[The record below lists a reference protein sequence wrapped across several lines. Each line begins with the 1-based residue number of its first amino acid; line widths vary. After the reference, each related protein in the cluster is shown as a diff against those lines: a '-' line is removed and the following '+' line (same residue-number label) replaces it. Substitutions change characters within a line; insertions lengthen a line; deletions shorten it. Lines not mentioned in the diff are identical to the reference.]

1 MGKYLRKRL
10 LQVIPVLLIVT
21 LVVFLMVN
29 MSGDPTSMMLPQDA
43 TQEARENLREALG
56 LNEPMYVRYG
66 IFIKGLLHGDFG
78 TSHKYNAPALPIVLE
93 RIPASLELCAVS
105 LILSIVI
112 AIPLGIW
119 AAQAHGMP
127 FDSIVNGMA
136 VLGQAMPSFWVGIML
151 ILIFGVHLEWLP
163 VSGRGTPAQ
172 LVMPSLT
179 LAIGTAAQI
188 IPLVRSSMLE
198 IVHEDYIRTARS
210 KGLAERVVIYRH
222 AFKNALI
229 PVITMVALQIPSLF
243 GGALITETIFAW
255 PGMGQLM
262 VAGVTNHDMA
272 IVQASILMITFI
284 TIIVNLLADVLYCLI
299 DPRIRMG

>member
-29 MSGDPTSMMLPQDA
+29 LSGDPTSMMLPQDA
-43 TQEARENLREALG
+43 TQEARDNLREALG

-78 TSHKYNAPALPIVLE
+78 TSHKYNAAALPIVLE

-105 LILSIVI
+105 LLLSIVI
-112 AIPLGIW
+112 AVPLGIW
-119 AAQAHGMP
+119 AARTHGTP
-127 FDSIVNGMA
+127 FDSIVNGFA

-151 ILIFGVHLEWLP
+151 IMIFAVHFQLLP
-163 VSGRGTPAQ
+163 PSGRGTLAQ

-210 KGLAERVVIYRH
+210 KGLAERVIIYRH

-229 PVITMVALQIPSLF
+229 PVITMIALQIPGLF

-255 PGMGQLM
+255 PGLGQLM
-262 VAGVTNHDMA
+262 VTGVTNHDMA
-272 IVQASILMITFI
+272 IVQASILVITFI